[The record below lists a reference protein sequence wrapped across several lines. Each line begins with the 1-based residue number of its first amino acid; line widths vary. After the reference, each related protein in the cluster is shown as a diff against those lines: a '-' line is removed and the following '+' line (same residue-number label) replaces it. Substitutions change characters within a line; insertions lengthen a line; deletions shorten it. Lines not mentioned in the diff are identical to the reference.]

1 MIKKFLIMFF
11 FISACGY
18 QPIYLNKNEIV
29 FKDII
34 FLGDKKINR
43 KIISI
48 SSIKKDPKNKVE
60 NKLILESKKRIIET
74 SKDSKGKVAS
84 YRTEVEINLT
94 VKINDKIIKQK
105 SFIQNFNYNN
115 IENKIDLSSYQDDV
129 EDNLVNKIVED
140 LILFINL

>member
-43 KIISI
+43 KIISL

-129 EDNLVNKIVED
+129 DDNLVNKIVED

>member
-1 MIKKFLIMFF
+1 MPLR
-11 FISACGY
+11 
-18 QPIYLNKNEIV
+18 PR
-29 FKDII
+29 
-34 FLGDKKINR
+34 KINR
-43 KIISI
+43 KIISL
-48 SSIKKDPKNKVE
+48 SSINKDPENKVE

>member
-43 KIISI
+43 KIISL

>member
-1 MIKKFLIMFF
+1 MFF

-43 KIISI
+43 KIISL

>member
-43 KIISI
+43 KIISL
-48 SSIKKDPKNKVE
+48 SSINKDPKNKVE

-84 YRTEVEINLT
+84 YQTEVEINLT

>member
-1 MIKKFLIMFF
+1 MFF

-43 KIISI
+43 KIISL
-48 SSIKKDPKNKVE
+48 SSINKDPKNKVE

>member
-43 KIISI
+43 KIISL
-48 SSIKKDPKNKVE
+48 SSINKDPKNKVE